1 MEIATN
7 AITFWNFQ
15 KQQICANLEKKVEYY
30 RETVC
35 AMKRDVTQH
44 KGDSETKIRRLE
56 QQLEQAQAKLKDL
69 NDERTGAKNRYGE
82 HSRCVKKRK
91 PDDFLL

>member
-1 MEIATN
+1 MEIANN

-15 KQQICANLEKKVEYY
+15 KQQICTNLERKVEYY

-35 AMKRDVTQH
+35 TMKRDVAQH
-44 KGDSETKIRRLE
+44 KSDSETKIRRLE
-56 QQLEQAQAKLKDL
+56 QQLEQAQARLKDL
-69 NDERTGAKNRYGE
+69 NEERTAAKARYGE